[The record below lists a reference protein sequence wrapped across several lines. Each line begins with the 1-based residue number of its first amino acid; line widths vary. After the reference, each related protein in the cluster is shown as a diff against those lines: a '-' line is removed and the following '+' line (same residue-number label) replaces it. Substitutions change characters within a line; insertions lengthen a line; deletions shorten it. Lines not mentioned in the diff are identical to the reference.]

1 MSCVLDKL
9 EVKNL
14 LHEKYHVD
22 ISDSM
27 IQSERFPVYLSDVDK
42 DLLPTNHQL
51 LSGVLE
57 MRLYSCG
64 DYLLYQLWDE
74 CAEKHYLSVSCCQ
87 HCLIESQIEPF

>member
-1 MSCVLDKL
+1 MLDKL

-51 LSGVLE
+51 PSGVLE

-74 CAEKHYLSVSCCQ
+74 CAEKHLLSAICYH
-87 HCLIESQIEPF
+87 HCLIESQLEPF